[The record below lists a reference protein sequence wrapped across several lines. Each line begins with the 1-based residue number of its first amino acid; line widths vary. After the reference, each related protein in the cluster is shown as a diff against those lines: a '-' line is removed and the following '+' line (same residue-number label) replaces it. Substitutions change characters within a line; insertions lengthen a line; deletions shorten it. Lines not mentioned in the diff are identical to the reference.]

1 MEKNMKNRMAILVL
15 LLLVTACPAGALLAG
30 GINPSVSYTRTQS
43 RAAVVGSID
52 AAYFNPVG
60 LTWLRDGLYL
70 DAGYQLM
77 TKTTSYRMAFSGG
90 EDNAGSWFMPNFA
103 AAYKK
108 GKGAVFIS
116 LNMPEGVEFLDY
128 RKPLGGMPLI
138 SYVALDLDPVQMA
151 ALGSAGLTV
160 NLGSLVLPGIA
171 YVRGRRY
178 WLQGRLGGSF
188 ALTETVAFTGGVSC
202 SYHDSYRS
210 AGVYRGGTVDK
221 IEKSALGWSGFA
233 GVMLGKPDSFAVTAL
248 YSTQVIARGTEKNVK
263 YNYTRIIEQNYPDSL
278 VIGVNIMTK
287 DKASFHLSYQVDFTG
302 ERSYGTRNIL
312 TRDHEAGFLDWA
324 LVAGS
329 ASAWSALPLVAGG
342 NAQNYKHRNRH
353 SFGIGMEL
361 EFSGFVP
368 STGLSFTTQELY
380 PRAQNPLDPDLF
392 RIGYGAGLK
401 AKSGSLTI
409 ETGAAYY
416 FYVTD
421 RMLFNSI
428 KLNRTAW
435 TWGTTVTLKVM

>member
-1 MEKNMKNRMAILVL
+1 MRNCTAILIL
-15 LLLVTACPAGALLAG
+15 LAFMTVCRGGALLAG

-43 RAAVVGSID
+43 RAATVASID
-52 AAYFNPVG
+52 AAYYNPVG
-60 LTWLRDGLYL
+60 LTWLKDGLYL

-77 TKTTSYRMAFSGG
+77 TKTTSYEMAFSGG

-116 LNMPEGVEFLDY
+116 LNMPEGVEFLEY
-128 RKPLGGMPLI
+128 EKPLGGMPLI
-138 SYVALDLDPVQMA
+138 SSIALDLDPVQMA
-151 ALGSAGLTV
+151 ALGAAGLTV
-160 NLGSLVLPGIA
+160 NLGSMVLPGIT
-171 YVRGRRY
+171 YVKGRRY

-188 ALTETVAFTGGVSC
+188 ALTDTVAFTGGISC
-202 SYHDSYRS
+202 SYYDSFRS
-210 AGVYRGGTVDK
+210 AGVFRGGTVDK

-233 GVMLGKPDSFAVTAL
+233 GMMIGKADSFAVTAL

-263 YNYTRIIEQNYPDSL
+263 YNYTRIMEQNYPDSL
-278 VIGVNIMTK
+278 LIGVNIMTK
-287 DKASFHLSYQVDFTG
+287 DKASFQLSYQVDFTG
-302 ERSYGTRNIL
+302 ERNYGTRNIL

-324 LVAGS
+324 FVARS
-329 ASAWSALPLVAGG
+329 ASTWSVLPLIAGG

-368 STGLSFTTQELY
+368 GTGFSFTTQERY

-401 AKSGSLTI
+401 AKSGNLII

-416 FYVTD
+416 FYITD

-428 KLNRTAW
+428 KMNRTAW
-435 TWGTTVTLKVM
+435 TWGTTVTMKVM